1 MSKFWKRGAALVLA
15 GVLCAAGLSGCS
27 KKTEAKAVYTF
38 NGEKVDAGLTNF
50 LFRYQQARMD
60 SAYGDMFKQYYGS
73 SIWNLDLSGT
83 GEAYGETYKNEFGEI
98 LEKLLLTEEHA
109 GDYSIELTDDE
120 KKAISDAA
128 DKFLADNDKDVLD
141 SMSATKETVE
151 KALTLYTLQSKV
163 EKAMSADVDTNVSD
177 EEAAQRRV
185 SYIEYTPTTET
196 ESEAESELSETEADV
211 ENTVAQTEGE
221 TSPVETEEAEKTGSE
236 DDDEDSADEAA
247 PNETEAA
254 QAAAETE
261 AETESEDPAMA
272 EAKALTKKLAQDK
285 LDEFMDD
292 PESFDSAEDFAMAK
306 EEAEDEHYAN
316 VYTSD
321 YTFGK
326 DDTFPDAAIIE
337 ATNDLED
344 GTLVDHLVEA
354 NGSWYILYVDKAF
367 DEDATADK
375 KEEIVE
381 QRKSDKVDEVYDGW
395 IGKEEWATDAEALA
409 AIAFDREYS
418 VPAQPQT
425 EPEESGT
432 EAEIP
437 APDTEAEVSAET
449 EA

>member
-1 MSKFWKRGAALVLA
+1 
-15 GVLCAAGLSGCS
+15 
-27 KKTEAKAVYTF
+27 
-38 NGEKVDAGLTNF
+38 
-50 LFRYQQARMD
+50 
-60 SAYGDMFKQYYGS
+60 
-73 SIWNLDLSGT
+73 
-83 GEAYGETYKNEFGEI
+83 
-98 LEKLLLTEEHA
+98 
-109 GDYSIELTDDE
+109 
-120 KKAISDAA
+120 
-128 DKFLADNDKDVLD
+128 
-141 SMSATKETVE
+141 
-151 KALTLYTLQSKV
+151 
-163 EKAMSADVDTNVSD
+163 
-177 EEAAQRRV
+177 
-185 SYIEYTPTTET
+185 
-196 ESEAESELSETEADV
+196 
-211 ENTVAQTEGE
+211 
-221 TSPVETEEAEKTGSE
+221 
-236 DDDEDSADEAA
+236 
-247 PNETEAA
+247 
-254 QAAAETE
+254 
-261 AETESEDPAMA
+261 
-272 EAKALTKKLAQDK
+272 
-285 LDEFMDD
+285 
-292 PESFDSAEDFAMAK
+292 MAK

-437 APDTEAEVSAET
+437 APETEAEVSAET

>member
-27 KKTEAKAVYTF
+27 KKTEAKTVYTF
-38 NGEKVDAGLTNF
+38 NGAKVDAGLTNF
-50 LFRYQQARMD
+50 LFRYQQAIMD
-60 SAYGDMFKQYYGS
+60 RAYGDMFKQYYGS

-83 GEAYGETYKNEFGEI
+83 GEAYGTTYKNEFGETF
-98 LEKLLLTEEHA
+98 EKLLLTEEHA

-128 DKFLADNDKDVLD
+128 DKFLADNEKDVLD

-151 KALTLYTLQSKV
+151 RALTLYTLQSKV

-185 SYIEYTPTTET
+185 SYIEYMPNVET

-211 ENTVAQTEGE
+211 ENTAAQTEGE

-236 DDDEDSADEAA
+236 DDEDSADDAA
-247 PNETEAA
+247 SNETEAA
-254 QAAAETE
+254 SAAAETE
-261 AETESEDPAMA
+261 AETELEDPAMA
-272 EAKALTKKLAQDK
+272 EAKALTKKLAQKK
-285 LDEFMDD
+285 LDELLSD
-292 PESFDSAEDFAMAK
+292 PDSLDFAAVSQNAK
-306 EEAEDEHYAN
+306 EQADGESYVKA
-316 VYTSD
+316 YTSD

-337 ATNDLED
+337 ATNDLAD

-354 NGSWYILYVDKAF
+354 NESWYILYVDKAF

-381 QRKSDKVDEVYDGW
+381 QRKSDKIDEVYDGW
-395 IGKEEWATDAEALA
+395 ISKEEWTTDAEALA
-409 AIAFDREYS
+409 AIAFDREYRA
-418 VPAQPQT
+418 PAQQET
-425 EPEESGT
+425 EAEESGT

-437 APDTEAEVSAET
+437 APETEAEVTAET